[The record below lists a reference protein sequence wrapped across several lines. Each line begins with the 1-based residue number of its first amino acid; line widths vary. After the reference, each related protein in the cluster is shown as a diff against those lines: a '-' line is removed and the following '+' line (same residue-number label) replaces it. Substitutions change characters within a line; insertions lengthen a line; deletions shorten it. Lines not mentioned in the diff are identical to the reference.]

1 MFIKRNCSRQGGKT
15 YHSVLLVEGVRE
27 PVIRPRGRPPKN
39 ASVKTRVVHYTLA
52 NLSRLPEPL
61 VALIE
66 EYCRGKLPP
75 GPPQQTGLPGDK
87 AGEAPKVQ
95 MGPCYGL
102 LAGLHA
108 LAGEVGLI
116 AALGSDRFAKLALFL
131 IYARVARQG
140 SRLAAV
146 RWTEDHAV
154 AEVLGLEKFDEDD
167 LYAALNWLQIHQE
180 RIERALAPKIEPGA
194 VFLYDVTSSYFEGQC
209 NELAEY
215 GYNRDGKRFK
225 KQVVA
230 GLLTEANGEPLSIQ
244 LYRGNTS
251 DPKTFVPTVE
261 KLRLRFGAKDIVLV
275 GDRGMIKQLGKDALG
290 AAGFRYVT
298 ALTDPQIRKLLGK
311 KVLTPELFDEEPLAI
326 EYEGRRLIL
335 RCNPAT
341 RDRERQR
348 RLDQCRRIEQK
359 LAAGNARLMEKPR
372 AKVETLRKK
381 AQGWLEHY
389 GFAQWLQLQV
399 TERVVGL
406 LKDPAVEEQLA
417 LLDGCYV
424 LETDLPAAAADAQT
438 VHARYMNLTDIER
451 DFRTMKTGQ
460 LELRPI
466 FVRKAEHTEG
476 HALVTMLALK
486 LVRELDRR
494 VAPLGLTVTD
504 AIARLNGVRLVG
516 LGEPTLAL
524 WRLPDTYVAAQ
535 QEILAVLP
543 TLPAP
548 KLSLKTPIKRRL
560 TQPRRGRASPPK

>member
-1 MFIKRNCSRQGGKT
+1 MFIKRNRSRQGGKT

-27 PVIRPRGRPPKN
+27 PVIRPRGRPPKG
-39 ASVKTRVVHYTLA
+39 ASVKTRVVHHTLA

-66 EYCRGKLPP
+66 QYCQGKLP
-75 GPPQQTGLPGDK
+75 TG
-87 AGEAPKVQ
+87 ESPKVQ
-95 MGPCYGL
+95 LGPCYGL

-116 AALGSDRFAKLALFL
+116 AALGSDRSAKLALFL

-140 SRLAAV
+140 SRLGAV
-146 RWTEDHAV
+146 RWAEDHAV

-167 LYAALNWLQIHQE
+167 LYAALDWLQIHQE

-194 VFLYDVTSSYFEGQC
+194 VFLYDVTSSYLEGQC
-209 NELAEY
+209 NELGEY
-215 GYNRDGKRFK
+215 GYNRDGKRYK

-230 GLLTEANGEPLSIQ
+230 GLLTAASGEPLSIQ

-275 GDRGMIKQLGKDALG
+275 GDRGMIKQLGKEALG

-326 EYEGRRLIL
+326 EYEKRRLIL

-359 LAAGNARLMEKPR
+359 LAAGNARLAEKPR
-372 AKVETLRKK
+372 TKVETLRKQ

-389 GFAQWLQLQV
+389 RFAQWMQLQV

-406 LKDPAVEEQLA
+406 LKDPAVETELA

-424 LETDLPAAAADAQT
+424 LETDLPAAVADART

-466 FVRKAEHTEG
+466 FVRIAEHTEG

-504 AIARLNGVRLVG
+504 AIARLNGVRLIG

-524 WRLPDTYVAAQ
+524 WRLPDSYVAAQ

-548 KLSLKTPIKRRL
+548 KLSLKKPIKRRL
-560 TQPRRGRASPPK
+560 TQPRRGRVSPLK

>member
-1 MFIKRNCSRQGGKT
+1 MFIKRNRSRQGGKT

-27 PVIRPRGRPPKN
+27 PVIRPPGRPPKD
-39 ASVKTRVVHYTLA
+39 APVKTRVVHHTLA

-66 EYCRGKLPP
+66 QYCQGKLP
-75 GPPQQTGLPGDK
+75 TGLPAGK
-87 AGEAPKVQ
+87 AGEAPRVQ

-116 AALGSDRFAKLALFL
+116 AALGSDRSAKLALFL

-140 SRLAAV
+140 SRLGAV
-146 RWTEDHAV
+146 RWAEDHAV

-167 LYAALNWLQIHQE
+167 LYAALDWLQIHQE

-194 VFLYDVTSSYFEGQC
+194 VFLYDVTSSYLEGQC
-209 NELAEY
+209 NELGEY
-215 GYNRDGKRFK
+215 GYNRDGKRYK

-230 GLLTEANGEPLSIQ
+230 GLLTEASGEPLSIQ

-261 KLRLRFGAKDIVLV
+261 KLRLRFGAKDIVMV
-275 GDRGMIKQLGKDALG
+275 GDRGMIKQLGKEALG

-326 EYEGRRLIL
+326 EHEGRRLIL

-359 LAAGNARLMEKPR
+359 LAAGNARLAEKPR
-372 AKVETLRKK
+372 TKVETLRKQ
-381 AQGWLEHY
+381 AQSWLEHY
-389 GFAQWLQLQV
+389 RFAQWMQLQV

-406 LKDPAVEEQLA
+406 LKDPAVETQLA

-424 LETDLPAAAADAQT
+424 LETDLPAAVADART

-466 FVRKAEHTEG
+466 FVRIAEHTEG

-504 AIARLNGVRLVG
+504 ALARLNGVRLIG
-516 LGEPTLAL
+516 LGEPTLAF
-524 WRLPDTYVAAQ
+524 WRLPDSYVAAQ

-548 KLSLKTPIKRRL
+548 KLSLKKPVKRRL
-560 TQPRRGRASPPK
+560 TQPRRGRVSPPK